1 MGYTYFSYYKPCGIR
16 LYYTVLQPPKV
27 PYIQSCITLYYKLCG
42 IHLYST
48 VLRGGGHCIYPS
60 RLLFIV
66 RLRRMVNGTLSF
78 SGGPGDVCRRL
89 LWVCDSQTS

>member
-48 VLRGGGHCIYPS
+48 ARWGALYYPS
-60 RLLFIV
+60 RV
-66 RLRRMVNGTLSF
+66 RRIELELSSILQRQEHGLRHDYTRDA
-78 SGGPGDVCRRL
+78 GGV
-89 LWVCDSQTS
+89 